1 MPRNKTNWSEV
12 KPVGWARVWPA
23 VKAAVSRRL
32 RKGAW
37 YPVLLDQKPAK
48 VVLDIGGH
56 PAVVPRRLLQ
66 IRKGDPKPKYFEVV
80 CRTPKE
86 LARTRQSGHGSEPV
100 YAVCPRCACRQPL
113 HDRAPAASCA
123 KCGFVGKVAWW
134 EIVGLLDNRS

>member
-1 MPRNKTNWSEV
+1 MPRSKTNWNKV

-37 YPVLLDQKPAK
+37 YPVLLDEEPAK
-48 VVLDIGGH
+48 VVLDIGGT

-66 IRKGDPKPKYFEVV
+66 IREGHRKPKYFEVV

-86 LARTRQSGHGSEPV
+86 LARTRKSRHGSEPV
-100 YAVCPRCACRQPL
+100 CAVCPRCAGRQPL
-113 HDRAPAASCA
+113 HSREPTARCP
-123 KCGFVGKVAWW
+123 KCRFVGKVAWW
-134 EIVGLLDNRS
+134 EIVGVLDHWP